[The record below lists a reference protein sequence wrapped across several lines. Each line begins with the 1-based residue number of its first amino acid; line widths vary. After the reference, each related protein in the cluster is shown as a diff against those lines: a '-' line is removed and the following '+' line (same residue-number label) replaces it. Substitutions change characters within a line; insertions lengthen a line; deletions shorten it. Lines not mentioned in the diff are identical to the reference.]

1 MDESLSQDHTSPQ
14 ATESSLIAKVLNV
27 VVLLLFD
34 IAMLTFG
41 VLLVN
46 DCPLHLT
53 VATTPA
59 AFAVLVQCLIL
70 VLATCS
76 KWPPLLLYGLHMICF
91 CGLPWFFPCDTRHA
105 WNVVVILMVSSLV
118 FYGAIRMH
126 PGGLRSMGHW
136 VAGFESLLQDLGS
149 TISDIVLSL
158 RLMVAIVVQSLGHV
172 LYGPDNESPGLSVP
186 EDEAQVLSDSDNP
199 PPVSHFLF

>member
-1 MDESLSQDHTSPQ
+1 MLVERRMTRKSDTLCQPLYLLLSSTMDESLSQDHTSPQ

-59 AFAVLVQCLIL
+59 AFAVSVQCLIL

-91 CGLPWFFPCDTRHA
+91 CGA
-105 WNVVVILMVSSLV
+105 
-118 FYGAIRMH
+118 
-126 PGGLRSMGHW
+126 
-136 VAGFESLLQDLGS
+136 
-149 TISDIVLSL
+149 
-158 RLMVAIVVQSLGHV
+158 
-172 LYGPDNESPGLSVP
+172 
-186 EDEAQVLSDSDNP
+186 
-199 PPVSHFLF
+199 

>member
-27 VVLLLFD
+27 VVLLLFN
-34 IAMLTFG
+34 IVLLTFG
-41 VLLVN
+41 VVLVN
-46 DCPLHLT
+46 DCLT

-59 AFAVLVQCLIL
+59 AFAVIVQCMIL

-76 KWPPLLLYGLHMICF
+76 KWPPLLLYGLHMVCF
-91 CGLPWFFPCDTRHA
+91 CGLPWFFPCNTRHA

-136 VAGFESLLQDLGS
+136 VTGFESLLQHLGS
-149 TISDIVLSL
+149 TISGIVLSL
-158 RLMVAIVVQSLGHV
+158 RLMVAIVVKSLGRV

-186 EDEAQVLSDSDNP
+186 KDEAQVLSDSDDP
-199 PPVSHFLF
+199 PPVSCFLF